1 MKKPTKVLEIFE
13 KYNPEIEKMI
23 KEIISGQEDFL
34 MYDMMSY
41 FFGFLDEDLR
51 EASDYGGKRFRP
63 GLCLLLSD
71 FFGLQKQ
78 ALEVAVAIEIFH
90 NFTLI
95 HDDIADKDDFRR
107 GRPTV
112 WKKWGLNHAL
122 NTGDAQLLL
131 VNSAL
136 CRHLRKNQKTGLRVQ
151 EYANR
156 KFIEVAEGQFL
167 DFRLSELPLDDPFV
181 TEENILKMMTK
192 KSGVLVGLSSAVS
205 GIIAQKSESEVEN
218 LWNYGLNLGVTY
230 QFCDDIASVW
240 GKKEVSG
247 KEELADIREKK
258 KTLPIIFLFE
268 GSEAGQKDRLRE
280 LYLKKEDLSPKE
292 VSEVKEGLDRLKIK
306 NRVIEEA
313 EKRLKKVEDSIKKM
327 PFTQKEKETLKKI
340 NEALFPLLG
349 GEAK

>member
-13 KYNPEIEKMI
+13 KYNPQIEKEI
-23 KEIISGQEDFL
+23 KEIISDQEKL
-34 MYDMMSY
+34 PMYDMMSY
-41 FFGFLDEDLR
+41 FFGFLDEDLK
-51 EASDYGGKRFRP
+51 ETFGYGGKRFRP

-71 FFGLQKQ
+71 FFGSQEKV
-78 ALEVAVAIEIFH
+78 LEAAVAIEIFH

-112 WKKWGLNHAL
+112 WNKWGLNHAL

-131 VNSAL
+131 VNSAFF
-136 CRHLRKNQKTGLRVQ
+136 RHIRKNPEIGLRVQ

-167 DFRLSELPLDDPFV
+167 DFQLSELPLDDPFV
-181 TEENILKMMTK
+181 TEENILTMMTK

-205 GIIAQKSESEVEN
+205 GMIAEKSESEVEN
-218 LWNYGLNLGVTY
+218 LWDYGLNLGITY

-240 GKKEVSG
+240 GKKETSG

-258 KTLPIIFLFE
+258 KTLPIVFLFE
-268 GSEAGQKDRLRE
+268 SSDAKQKDRLRE
-280 LYLKKEDLSPKE
+280 LYLKKEDLSQKE
-292 VSEVKEGLDRLKIK
+292 ISEVKEGLDRLKIRD
-306 NRVIEEA
+306 RVIDEA
-313 EKRLKKVEDSIKKM
+313 KKRLKEVRGSIDKM
-327 PFTQKEKETLKKI
+327 PFTQEQKEILEKI
-340 NEALFPLLG
+340 NGALFPLLG
-349 GEAK
+349 DKTE